1 MLSPLTSSVAAPAAP
16 ETLADFRAL
25 YDAEMEKIANG
36 NLADIVSLQ
45 QAYSDYLGAEM
56 KKAVNTG
63 DLKTYEKF
71 EQEKKRFGEEKTF
84 PADSPIQKSF
94 AQIETKRI
102 GLIHDLSIRYVS
114 ALKTHQSSLM
124 KAQNIDGA
132 REVQQEVDSVQSLI
146 TDYASKLPA
155 PTPKKDI
162 GGTTAPVKVNL
173 TKPAAISVSHYNTE
187 LLVGNSAFSFA
198 QSLITETPKEL
209 KGYFFTQF
217 SKDRK
222 GGAMGVDFEVTEGGI
237 VYRFGLAAPEEDWKK
252 TGWTV
257 SININGKINKLE
269 VYQKALIKGIY
280 NLPKGNW
287 LIFQNK

>member
-124 KAQNIDGA
+124 KAQNIDRA

-173 TKPAAISVSHYNTE
+173 TKPAAISVSWNNTE
-187 LLVGNSAFSFA
+187 LLVGNPAYDNYSY
-198 QSLITETPKEL
+198 LLTETPKEL
-209 KGYFFTQF
+209 KGYFFTQQT
-217 SKDRK
+217 KRK
-222 GGAMGVDFEVTEGGI
+222 EKAVEFEVTEGGI
-237 VYRFGLAAPEEDWKK
+237 VYCFGHAADDEWKD

-257 SININGKINKLE
+257 GVNYNGNVVKLK
-269 VYQKALIKGIY
+269 VYSKTLIKGIY
-280 NLPKGNW
+280 NLRQGNW
-287 LIFQNK
+287 LLFQKK